1 MRSHFL
7 ISLRIALAASLLY
20 LLTASAAAQ
29 MQPSVDHFFTQ
40 KHFGQVRL
48 SPSGQY
54 VMLMDYRNSAQKQI
68 MITQVNA
75 EAAPQVIALDN
86 TDIVWAKWINNDQ
99 VLLAKTTSKRLK
111 LMDGF
116 GDSGAAQGGRFVKM
130 KTQNSLSIINRD
142 GTNEI
147 NLFSGDVDIDQQS
160 WSPNDIST
168 LSADPEHIAIETLS
182 DDKLHVY
189 KVNINTGQA
198 KRLHKGDAKTRSYF
212 LDATGEIIAKANR
225 NEKNGDISFRTRR
238 STFLKVPYEDIGK
251 YGLAGIGLDN
261 SAYVFKTPDNA
272 PTTAIFQSPMKARAQ
287 ERKVA
292 SDPRADFG
300 FSVDDRNGYY
310 IGAAFAPDLIKYT
323 FVDPAHQKR
332 MDGLVK
338 YFGDQTNVYL
348 THNSEG
354 HNIWSLYVNGPKEPG
369 AYYIYDS
376 AAKSIEHLVDSY
388 DGTDPKAYARTT
400 IYDYA
405 TRDGVTISSYV
416 THPLGKSDTTKAPLI
431 MLPHGGPHA
440 RDHYGFDG
448 VALYLAS
455 RGYRV
460 VQPNFRGST
469 GFGQSFELSGYQQ
482 WGRAMQNDL
491 TDGVNAMIKDG
502 LTDADKVCIMGIS
515 YGGYAALWATIDTP
529 ELYQCAVSINGV
541 ADIEDQANF
550 FIDKYQRYIG
560 AEESIHNR
568 IGNPATQSEELRAYS
583 PTHNTDKI
591 STPILL
597 IHGNFDD
604 TVPIRQARAFR
615 DAAKDKSFD
624 LTYIEKAESGHSLRQ
639 DLGEYSTDGS
649 QIDHGKPIK
658 STLGDVEAF
667 LAKHLK

>member
-1 MRSHFL
+1 
-7 ISLRIALAASLLY
+7 
-20 LLTASAAAQ
+20 
-29 MQPSVDHFFTQ
+29 
-40 KHFGQVRL
+40 
-48 SPSGQY
+48 
-54 VMLMDYRNSAQKQI
+54 MLMDYRNPLQKQLLI
-68 MITQVNA
+68 SRIGSD
-75 EAAPQVIALDN
+75 APPQIIALDDA
-86 TDIVWAKWINNDQ
+86 DIVWSKWIDDHRI
-99 VLLAKTTSKRLK
+99 VLAKTTSGRLK
-111 LMDGF
+111 LTSGF
-116 GDSGAAQGGRFVKM
+116 GDDGGTQTERFIKI
-130 KTQNSLSIINRD
+130 KTRNSLAIINRD
-142 GTNEI
+142 GTNGVELYA
-147 NLFSGDVDIDQQS
+147 NDSKIDKQP
-160 WSPNDIST
+160 WSPGDIT
-168 LSADPEHIAIETLS
+168 VLSGMPGYIAVETLV
-182 DDKLHVY
+182 DGKLHVHRID
-189 KVNINTGQA
+189 INTGGV
-198 KRLHKGDAKTRSYF
+198 KRIHKGNADTANYF
-212 LDATGEIIAKANR
+212 LNAKGGVVSKVNR
-225 NEKNGDISFRTRR
+225 NQKTGDIRFLSSRG
-238 STFLKVPYEDIGK
+238 TFLKVDYEDTRKI
-251 YGLAGIGLDN
+251 GLAGIGRDN
-261 SAYVFKTPDNA
+261 MAYIYQTESPS
-272 PTTAIFQSPMKARAQ
+272 PTSAIFQSNLKSRGKG
-287 ERKVA
+287 RKVA
-292 SDPRADFG
+292 SDPRADFS
-300 FSVDDRNGYY
+300 FPVDDRNGYY

-348 THNSEG
+348 THNSED
-354 HNIWSLYVNGPKEPG
+354 HNIWSLYVSGPQEPG

-388 DGTDPKAYARTT
+388 DGTTPKAYARTT
-400 IYDYA
+400 IYDYTA
-405 TRDGVTISSYV
+405 RDGVAISSYV
-416 THPLGKSDTTKAPLI
+416 THPLGKSDTANAPLI

-440 RDHYGFDG
+440 RDYYGFDG

-502 LTDADKVCIMGIS
+502 LADADKVCIMGMS

-550 FIDKYQRYIG
+550 FIEKYNRYIG
-560 AEESIHNR
+560 AEESIHDR
-568 IGNPATQSEELRAYS
+568 IGNPTTQSEELRAYS

-591 STPILL
+591 NMPILL

-615 DAAKDKSFD
+615 DAAKDKAFE
-624 LTYIEKAESGHSLRQ
+624 LTYIEKAESSHSLRQ

-658 STLGDVEAF
+658 TTLGDVEAF